1 MSVVSPDNSLNK
13 TLEEDSLL
21 FVDGGID
28 KPKLVPRAV
37 FPVID
42 GAVARE
48 LTPGG
53 GIRLV
58 DALLGLDRNVGTKWY
73 VIPATTMKRKE
84 RKVMRSDAS
93 DICRVQFNIEARHL
107 SYITHLWKFRTP

>member
-1 MSVVSPDNSLNK
+1 MLEIP
-13 TLEEDSLL
+13 EEDGIAL
-21 FVDGGID
+21 FGFDVD
-28 KPKLVPRAV
+28 KAKLVPRAV

-42 GAVARE
+42 GAVTRE

-73 VIPATTMKRKE
+73 VIPGKTMKRKE